1 MIVWR
6 ITRAAHRA
14 LDGEGARLYGGRW
27 NSEGRAVVYTSAS
40 LSLAALEYLVHV
52 EPLLAPSDLVAM
64 EIDVPDAAGLGARV
78 TPKQFPPGDW
88 RGCPAPEWQAELCD
102 LWIADATFL
111 WLAVPSAVV
120 PEEYNMLVNPLHPG
134 IKGVHVVSTR
144 PFSFDGRLR

>member
-14 LDGEGARLYGGRW
+14 LDGEGARLHGGRW
-27 NSEGRAVVYTSAS
+27 NGEGRAVVYTSAS

-52 EPLLAPSDLVAM
+52 EPLLAPSDLIAM
-64 EIDVPDAAGLGARV
+64 EIALPDAAGMGASV
-78 TPKQFPPGDW
+78 TPEDFPAGDW
-88 RGCPAPEWQAELCD
+88 RQCPAPEWQAELGD
-102 LWIADATFL
+102 LWIDDATFL

-120 PEEYNMLVNPLHPG
+120 PEEYNILINPLNSG
-134 IKGVHVVSTR
+134 MSSVRVLSTR

>member
-27 NSEGRAVVYTSAS
+27 NSEGRAVVYSSGS

-64 EIDVPDAAGLGARV
+64 EIEVPDEAGLGATV
-78 TPKQFPPGDW
+78 TPDQFPPGDW
-88 RGCPAPEWQAELCD
+88 RACPAPEWQAELGD
-102 LWIADATFL
+102 LWIEDGTFL
-111 WLAVPSAVV
+111 WLGVPSAVI
-120 PEEYNMLVNPLHPG
+120 PGEYNLLLNPLHG
-134 IKGVHVVSTR
+134 GMSGVRVVSVG
-144 PFSFDGRLR
+144 PFSFDGRLH